1 MSPNFSL
8 PFRREAWRKKPSAK
22 RDGKHAKAWTQNERK
37 IMPKKKEEVEEIKDE
52 TVQEETAETE
62 AVKTDEAE
70 TDAPK
75 AKKKTAKAKESD
87 DETASDDE
95 ETAKEEESSSIV
107 EAIANTVSS
116 VVETVAETVSD
127 AATAV
132 VDTVADVVGLNGDE
146 PKKSDRGNRSERI
159 GVVASDKMTKTVTV
173 RVDRLVKHPMY
184 RKYVRRKKKFMAHDE
199 LGAANGDKVRIV
211 ETRPL
216 SARKR
221 WRVVEIIQK
230 AER

>member
-1 MSPNFSL
+1 
-8 PFRREAWRKKPSAK
+8 
-22 RDGKHAKAWTQNERK
+22 
-37 IMPKKKEEVEEIKDE
+37 MPKKKEEVEETKNE

-62 AVKTDEAE
+62 VVKADDAE

-87 DETASDDE
+87 DETASDDKA
-95 ETAKEEESSSIV
+95 AKEEESPSIV

-127 AATAV
+127 AASAV
-132 VDTVADVVGLNGDE
+132 VNTVTDVVGLNGDE

-159 GVVASDKMTKTVTV
+159 GVVASDKMQKTVSV

-184 RKYVRRKKKFMAHDE
+184 RKYVRKKKKFLAHDE
-199 LGAANGDKVRIV
+199 MGAAIGDKVRIV